1 MNKTNTN
8 VIYKTLK
15 IIFLILI
22 FIYTIFPLYV
32 MFMGGFKSIG
42 QLRSDLLGI
51 PNPPQFSTFK
61 RILFPSAATFSN
73 FSFWRSLGN
82 SLLILAGTVVIDVVL
97 CCLTGFSFARIK
109 FFGREF
115 LYNYILLGLLFPLA
129 VAILPMYL
137 QMRDIHLLNT
147 YTGIM
152 LPQAAFNLAFHTMLT
167 RSFFEQIPMDLEEAA
182 TIDGCGKLGF
192 LIRMVVPLS
201 KPIITT
207 IAVLTLVGSWNQ
219 FLLPL
224 LFLDDQNKYTLPLGI
239 MKFQGEHGTDWSQVM
254 AYLTLSLIPA
264 IIFYVFAQK
273 QIVAGLTSGAVKE

>member
-8 VIYKTLK
+8 IVYKSLK
-15 IIFLILI
+15 IIFLIIIL
-22 FIYTIFPLYV
+22 IYTVFPLYV
-32 MFMGGFKSIG
+32 MLMGGFKSTG
-42 QLRSDLLGI
+42 QLRGDLLGL
-51 PNPPQFSTFK
+51 PNPFQFDTFK
-61 RILFPSAATFSN
+61 NLLSPSS
-73 FSFWRSLGN
+73 SFWRSLWN
-82 SLLILAGTVVIDVVL
+82 SFFIMVGTVIFDVIL
-97 CCLTGFSFARIK
+97 CCLTGFTFARIK
-109 FFGREF
+109 FLGREL

-137 QMRDIHLLNT
+137 QMRDIHLLDT
-147 YTGIM
+147 YLGVM

-167 RSFFEQIPMDLEEAA
+167 RSFFAQIPMDLEEAA

-192 LIRMVVPLS
+192 LIRMVIPLS

-207 IAVLTLVGSWNQ
+207 IAVLALVGSWNQ

-224 LFLDDQNKYTLPLGI
+224 LVLNDEKKFTLPLGV
-239 MKFQGEHGTDWSQVM
+239 MQYQGQYATDWARVL

-264 IIFYVFAQK
+264 VVFYALAQK

>member
-8 VIYKTLK
+8 IVYKTLK
-15 IIFLILI
+15 VVFLVVIL
-22 FIYTIFPLYV
+22 IYTIFPLYV
-32 MFMGGFKSIG
+32 MFMGGFKTIG
-42 QLRSDLLGI
+42 QLRGDLLGL
-51 PNPPQFSTFK
+51 PNPFQFDTFK
-61 RILFPSAATFSN
+61 ALLAPTSN
-73 FSFWRSLGN
+73 FWRSFAN
-82 SLLILAGTVVIDVVL
+82 SLIIMVGTVVFDVIL
-97 CCLTGFSFARIK
+97 CCLTGFTFARIK
-109 FFGREF
+109 FFGKEF

-137 QMRDIHLLNT
+137 QMRDIKLLDT
-147 YTGIM
+147 YLGVM

-192 LIRMVVPLS
+192 LIRMVIPLS

-224 LFLDDQNKYTLPLGI
+224 LVLNDEKKFTLPLGV
-239 MKFQGEHGTDWSQVM
+239 MQYQGQYATDWARVL

-264 IIFYVFAQK
+264 VVFYALAQK
-273 QIVAGLTSGAVKE
+273 EIVAGLTSGAVKE

>member
-8 VIYKTLK
+8 IVYKSLK
-15 IIFLILI
+15 IVFLVII
-22 FIYTIFPLYV
+22 IVYTVFPLYV
-32 MFMGGFKSIG
+32 MFLGGFKTIG
-42 QLRSDLLGI
+42 QLRKDLLGI
-51 PNPPQFSTFK
+51 PNPVQLDTFAH
-61 RILFPSAATFSN
+61 LLNPASSP
-73 FSFWRSLGN
+73 FWRSLKN
-82 SLLILAGTVVIDVVL
+82 SFIIMVGTVVFDVVL
-97 CCLTGFSFARIK
+97 CCLTGFTFARIK

-137 QMRDIHLLNT
+137 QMRDIGLIDT
-147 YTGIM
+147 YLGIM

-167 RSFFEQIPMDLEEAA
+167 RSFFEQIPQDLEEAA

-192 LIRMVVPLS
+192 LLRMVIPLS

-224 LFLDDQNKYTLPLGI
+224 LVLNDEKKFTLPLGV
-239 MKFQGEHGTDWSQVM
+239 MQYQGQYATDWAKVL

-264 IIFYVFAQK
+264 VFFYALAQK
-273 QIVAGLTSGAVKE
+273 EIVAGLTSGAVKE

>member
-8 VIYKTLK
+8 IWYKVLK
-15 IIFLILI
+15 IIFLVLILV
-22 FIYTIFPLYV
+22 YTVFPLYV
-32 MFMGGFKSIG
+32 MVMGAFKTIG
-42 QLRSDLLGI
+42 QLRGDLLGL
-51 PNPPQFSTFK
+51 PNPPQIETVAK
-61 RILFPSAATFSN
+61 ILNPATSN
-73 FSFWRSLGN
+73 YWRNLLN
-82 SLLILAGTVVIDVVL
+82 SLIIMAGTVIVDVLL
-97 CCLTGFSFARIK
+97 CSLTGFAFARIK

-115 LYNYILLGLLFPLA
+115 LYNYFLLGLLFPLA

-137 QMRDIHLLNT
+137 QMRDIGLIDT
-147 YTGIM
+147 YLGII

-182 TIDGCGKLGF
+182 TIDGCGKFGF
-192 LIRMVVPLS
+192 LVRMVIPLS

-224 LFLDDQNKYTLPLGI
+224 LVLNDEKKSTLPLGV
-239 MKFQGEHGTDWSQVM
+239 MQYQGQYATDWARVL
-254 AYLTLSLIPA
+254 AYLMLSTIPA

-273 QIVAGLTSGAVKE
+273 EIVAGLTAGAVKE

>member
-8 VIYKTLK
+8 IVYKSLK
-15 IIFLILI
+15 VIFLLIILI
-22 FIYTIFPLYV
+22 YTVFPLYV
-32 MFMGGFKSIG
+32 MFMGGFKTLG
-42 QLRSDLLGI
+42 QLRRDLLGL
-51 PNPPQFSTFK
+51 PNPVQLDTFK
-61 RILFPSAATFSN
+61 NLLNPQTST
-73 FSFWRSLGN
+73 FWRSLKN
-82 SLLILAGTVVIDVVL
+82 SFIIMIGTVIFDVVL
-97 CCLTGFSFARIK
+97 CCLTGFTFARIK
-109 FFGREF
+109 FFGREL

-137 QMRDIHLLNT
+137 QMRKIGLIDT
-147 YTGIM
+147 YWGVI

-182 TIDGCGKLGF
+182 IIDGCGKFGF
-192 LIRMVVPLS
+192 LVRMVIPLS

-224 LFLDDQNKYTLPLGI
+224 LVLNDDKKFTLPLGV
-239 MKFQGEHGTDWSQVM
+239 MQYQGQYATDWAKVL

-264 IIFYVFAQK
+264 VFFYAIAQK
-273 QIVAGLTSGAVKE
+273 EIVAGLTSGAVKE

>member
-8 VIYKTLK
+8 IVYKSLK
-15 IIFLILI
+15 VIFLLIILI
-22 FIYTIFPLYV
+22 YTVFPLYV
-32 MFMGGFKSIG
+32 MFMGGFKTMG
-42 QLRSDLLGI
+42 QLRRDLLGL
-51 PNPPQFSTFK
+51 PNPVQLDTFK
-61 RILFPSAATFSN
+61 NLLNPQTST
-73 FSFWRSLGN
+73 FWRSLKN
-82 SLLILAGTVVIDVVL
+82 SFIIMMGTVIFDVVL
-97 CCLTGFSFARIK
+97 CCLTGFTFARIK
-109 FFGREF
+109 FFGREL

-137 QMRDIHLLNT
+137 QMRKIGLIDT
-147 YTGIM
+147 YWGVI

-182 TIDGCGKLGF
+182 IIDGCGKFGF
-192 LIRMVVPLS
+192 LVRMVIPLS

-224 LFLDDQNKYTLPLGI
+224 LVLNDDKKFTLPLGV
-239 MKFQGEHGTDWSQVM
+239 MQYQGQYATDWAKVL

-264 IIFYVFAQK
+264 VFFYAIAQK
-273 QIVAGLTSGAVKE
+273 EIVAGLTSGAVKE

>member
-8 VIYKTLK
+8 IVYKSLK
-15 IIFLILI
+15 VIFLLIILI
-22 FIYTIFPLYV
+22 YTVFPLYV
-32 MFMGGFKSIG
+32 MFMGGFKTMG
-42 QLRSDLLGI
+42 QLRRDLLGL
-51 PNPPQFSTFK
+51 PNPIQLDTFK
-61 RILFPSAATFSN
+61 NLLNPQTST
-73 FSFWRSLGN
+73 FWRSLKN
-82 SLLILAGTVVIDVVL
+82 SFIIMIGTVVFDVVL
-97 CCLTGFSFARIK
+97 CCLTGFTFARIK
-109 FFGREF
+109 FFGREL

-137 QMRDIHLLNT
+137 QMRKIGLIDT
-147 YTGIM
+147 YWGVI

-182 TIDGCGKLGF
+182 IIDGCGKFGF
-192 LIRMVVPLS
+192 LVRMVIPLS

-224 LFLDDQNKYTLPLGI
+224 LVLNDDKKFTLPLGV
-239 MKFQGEHGTDWSQVM
+239 MQYQGQYATDWAKVL

-264 IIFYVFAQK
+264 VFFYAIAQK
-273 QIVAGLTSGAVKE
+273 EIVAGLTSGAVKE

>member
-8 VIYKTLK
+8 IVYKTVK
-15 IIFLILI
+15 IIFLVLVL
-22 FIYTIFPLYV
+22 IYTLFPLYV
-32 MFMGGFKSIG
+32 MLMGGFKTMG
-42 QLRSDLLGI
+42 QLRGDLLGL
-51 PNPPQFSTFK
+51 PNPFQFDTIK
-61 RILFPSAATFSN
+61 TLLAPSSN
-73 FSFWRSLGN
+73 FWKSFAN
-82 SLLILAGTVVIDVVL
+82 SFIIMAGTVIFDVVL
-97 CCLTGFSFARIK
+97 CCLTGFTFARIK

-115 LYNYILLGLLFPLA
+115 FYNYILLGLLFPLA

-137 QMRDIHLLNT
+137 QMRDIHLLDT
-147 YTGIM
+147 YLGVM

-167 RSFFEQIPMDLEEAA
+167 RSFFAQIPMDLEEAA

-192 LIRMVVPLS
+192 LVRMVIPLS

-224 LFLDDQNKYTLPLGI
+224 LVLNDEKKFTLPLGV
-239 MKFQGEHGTDWSQVM
+239 MQYQGQYATDWARVM

-264 IIFYVFAQK
+264 VVFYALAQK

>member
-8 VIYKTLK
+8 IVYKTLK
-15 IIFLILI
+15 VVFLVVIL
-22 FIYTIFPLYV
+22 IYTIFPLYV
-32 MFMGGFKSIG
+32 MFMGGFKTIG
-42 QLRSDLLGI
+42 QLRGDLLGL
-51 PNPPQFSTFK
+51 PNPFQFDTFK
-61 RILFPSAATFSN
+61 SLLAPTSN
-73 FSFWRSLGN
+73 FWRSLGN
-82 SLLILAGTVVIDVVL
+82 SFIIMAGTVVFDVIL
-97 CCLTGFSFARIK
+97 CCLTGFTFARIK
-109 FFGREF
+109 FFGKEF

-137 QMRDIHLLNT
+137 QMRDIKLLDT
-147 YTGIM
+147 YLGVM

-167 RSFFEQIPMDLEEAA
+167 RSFFAQIPMDLEEAA

-192 LIRMVVPLS
+192 LVRMVIPLS

-224 LFLDDQNKYTLPLGI
+224 LVLNDEKKFTLPLGV
-239 MKFQGEHGTDWSQVM
+239 MQYQGQYATDWARVL

-264 IIFYVFAQK
+264 VVFYALAQK

>member
-8 VIYKTLK
+8 IVYKSLK
-15 IIFLILI
+15 VIFLLIILI
-22 FIYTIFPLYV
+22 YTVFPLYV
-32 MFMGGFKSIG
+32 MFMGGFKTMG
-42 QLRSDLLGI
+42 QLRRDLLGL
-51 PNPPQFSTFK
+51 PNPVQLDTFK
-61 RILFPSAATFSN
+61 NLLNPQTST
-73 FSFWRSLGN
+73 FWRSLKN
-82 SLLILAGTVVIDVVL
+82 SFIIMIGTVIFDVVL
-97 CCLTGFSFARIK
+97 CCLTGFTFARIK
-109 FFGREF
+109 FFGRKF

-137 QMRDIHLLNT
+137 QMRKIGLIDT
-147 YTGIM
+147 YWGVI

-182 TIDGCGKLGF
+182 IIDGCGKFGF
-192 LIRMVVPLS
+192 LVRMVIPLS

-224 LFLDDQNKYTLPLGI
+224 LVLNDDKKFTLPLGV
-239 MKFQGEHGTDWSQVM
+239 MQYQGQYATDWAKVL

-264 IIFYVFAQK
+264 VFFYAIAQK
-273 QIVAGLTSGAVKE
+273 EIVAGLTSGAVKE

>member
-8 VIYKTLK
+8 IVYKSLK
-15 IIFLILI
+15 VIFLLIILI
-22 FIYTIFPLYV
+22 YTVFPLYV
-32 MFMGGFKSIG
+32 MFMGGFKTMG
-42 QLRSDLLGI
+42 QLRRDLLGL
-51 PNPPQFSTFK
+51 PNPVQLDTFK
-61 RILFPSAATFSN
+61 NLLNPQTST
-73 FSFWRSLGN
+73 FWRSLKN
-82 SLLILAGTVVIDVVL
+82 SFIIMIGTVVFDVVL
-97 CCLTGFSFARIK
+97 CCLTGFTFARIK
-109 FFGREF
+109 FFGREL

-137 QMRDIHLLNT
+137 QMRKIGLIDT
-147 YTGIM
+147 YWGVI

-182 TIDGCGKLGF
+182 IIDGCGKFGF
-192 LIRMVVPLS
+192 LVRMVIPLS

-224 LFLDDQNKYTLPLGI
+224 LVLNDDKKFTLPLGV
-239 MKFQGEHGTDWSQVM
+239 MQYQGQYATDWAKVL

-264 IIFYVFAQK
+264 VFFYAIAQK
-273 QIVAGLTSGAVKE
+273 EIVAGLTSGAVKE

>member
-8 VIYKTLK
+8 IVYKSLK
-15 IIFLILI
+15 VIFLLIILI
-22 FIYTIFPLYV
+22 YTVFPLYV
-32 MFMGGFKSIG
+32 MFMGGFKTMG
-42 QLRSDLLGI
+42 QLRRDLLGL
-51 PNPPQFSTFK
+51 PNPVQLDTFK
-61 RILFPSAATFSN
+61 NLLNPQTST
-73 FSFWRSLGN
+73 FWRSLKN
-82 SLLILAGTVVIDVVL
+82 SFIIMIGTVIFDVVL
-97 CCLTGFSFARIK
+97 CCLTGFTFARIK

-137 QMRDIHLLNT
+137 QMRKIGLIDT
-147 YTGIM
+147 YWGVI

-182 TIDGCGKLGF
+182 IIDGCGKFGF
-192 LIRMVVPLS
+192 LVRMVIPLS

-224 LFLDDQNKYTLPLGI
+224 LVLNDDKKFTLPLGV
-239 MKFQGEHGTDWSQVM
+239 MQYQGQYATDWAKVL

-264 IIFYVFAQK
+264 VFFYAIAQK
-273 QIVAGLTSGAVKE
+273 EIVAGLTSGAVKE